1 MTFLFQN
8 LRVYQRALTF
18 AEQVSA
24 LTASFSRLHWY
35 LRDQLN
41 RASLSIALN
50 IAESSGRVTA
60 ADQRRF
66 LVMARGSVHECVA
79 LMDMLERK
87 KLLPDASRAELAE
100 HLTVIAKM
108 LSGMIARLNTTD
120 SVREEF
126 EQYDAE

>member
-18 AEQVSA
+18 AERVSA

-60 ADQRRF
+60 ADERRF